1 MRNYAY
7 PPLADASDLF
17 DILRG
22 TRESATVTTFKG
34 ERFRAYRDGRG
45 FVFLAGRRVVCLDSV
60 KALDRY
66 VDRLRSAPD
75 ACESSD
81 RLADLLDAVR
91 GAA

>member
-22 TRESATVTTFKG
+22 ARESATVTTRNG

-45 FVFLAGRRVVCLDSV
+45 FVFHAGRRVVCLESV
-60 KALDRY
+60 KALDEY
-66 VDRLRSAPD
+66 VTRLRTAPQ
-75 ACESSD
+75 ACESSE
-81 RLADLLDAVR
+81 RLAGLLDAVR